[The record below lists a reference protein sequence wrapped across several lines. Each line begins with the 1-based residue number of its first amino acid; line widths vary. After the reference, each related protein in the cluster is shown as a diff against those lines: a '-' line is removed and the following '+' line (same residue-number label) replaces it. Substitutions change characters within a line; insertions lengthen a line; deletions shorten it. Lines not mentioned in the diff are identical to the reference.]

1 MPASAPSTMATEKSS
16 VTRSSLTGQVYRTL
30 RDRLM
35 SGRFQP
41 GERLKI
47 STLAADLE
55 VSETPVR
62 EAILLLT
69 NDGAIEMKA
78 GYYFLTRR
86 LSLSEYLEIRRLR
99 LHLEPMAAV
108 EALAHTDPAFIAD
121 LERIHATL
129 IRAEEEKDYPQA
141 VQSNY
146 DFHFSLYR
154 RSGMPQLTE
163 ILERLWIQAGPLLN
177 YLYPHGHPT
186 YEGEHQHLRIID
198 ALKAGD
204 AAALATA
211 VEQDL
216 IEGGEQ
222 FVAYLESI
230 DHEEPEPVKKSSAK
244 SVRRSPRK

>member
-1 MPASAPSTMATEKSS
+1 MATQKFS
-16 VTRSSLTGQVYRTL
+16 VVRASLTGQIYRTL

-41 GERLKI
+41 GQRLKI
-47 STLAADLE
+47 GELAADLG

-86 LSLSEYLEIRRLR
+86 LSLAEYMEIRRLR
-99 LHLEPMAAV
+99 LMLEPVAAV
-108 EALAHTDPAFIAD
+108 EALPHIDDKFIAE
-121 LERIHATL
+121 LEHIHTTL
-129 IRAEEEKDYPQA
+129 FRAEKEHDYPQA
-141 VQSNY
+141 VQSNF

-154 RSGMPQLTE
+154 RSGMPQLTD
-163 ILERLWIQAGPLLN
+163 ILERLWVQAGPLLN

-186 YEGEHQHLRIID
+186 YRGDHQHLLIIA
-198 ALKAGD
+198 ALKARD
-204 AAALATA
+204 ARALSTA

-222 FVAYLESI
+222 FIAYLESI

-244 SVRRSPRK
+244 SVRRGTRQKA